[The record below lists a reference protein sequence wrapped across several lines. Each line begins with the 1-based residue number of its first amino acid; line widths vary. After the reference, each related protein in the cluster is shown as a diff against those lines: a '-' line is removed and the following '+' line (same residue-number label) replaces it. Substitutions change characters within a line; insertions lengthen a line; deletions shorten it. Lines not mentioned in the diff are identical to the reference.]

1 MKQLIILRHAKTE
14 LWYPGV
20 DDAGRSLVS
29 RGLADTKLIAEFL
42 LSHHIKVNR
51 SIVSSSRRTRETWN
65 ILSDFFPSAQMRIDE
80 HLYLASLNDIENAIY
95 ANDDAE
101 SLMLVGHNPGF
112 HDFAYDLMKR
122 GGSMSEQMASRLS
135 ARFPTASAAVFQ
147 SDKNQGF
154 DYSSYKLTLLVRPKD
169 LRGQIHSA

>member
-1 MKQLIILRHAKTE
+1 MKHLIILRHAKTE

-42 LSHHIKVNR
+42 LSHNIKVNR

-65 ILSDFFPSAQMRIDE
+65 ILSDFFPSAQMQIDE

-122 GGSMSEQMASRLS
+122 GGSMSEQMSSRLS

-147 SDKNQGF
+147 SDKNQAF

-169 LRGQIHSA
+169 LRGEINSA